1 MKKTT
6 LITGSYGG
14 LGKCLSLIHAEEG
27 NNLILVGRSEE
38 KLAEQANS
46 IKEQY
51 NIDVQTFAV
60 NLALPEAAQR
70 RFMTHARKTAGK
82 WTISSTMPV
91 LEDRETSPVNAPWS
105 RICP

>member
-46 IKEQY
+46 IKEQCRP
-51 NIDVQTFAV
+51 
-60 NLALPEAAQR
+60 LL
-70 RFMTHARKTAGK
+70 
-82 WTISSTMPV
+82 
-91 LEDRETSPVNAPWS
+91 
-105 RICP
+105 

>member
-46 IKEQY
+46 LKEEF
-51 NIDVQTFAV
+51 NIDVQTIAV
-60 NLALPEAAQR
+60 NLALPEAAQTIYDTCKKNGWEVDYLR
-70 RFMTHARKTAGK
+70 RRARYGRAY
-82 WTISSTMPV
+82 
-91 LEDRETSPVNAPWS
+91 RQ
-105 RICP
+105 RQR